1 MTKPVAIVTGA
12 SRGVGKA
19 VAILLAEKGWNL
31 TLTCS
36 SSLEEAQKVAKECND
51 LGVETLVLTADVSD
65 ESKCQE
71 TVQKTI
77 DKWKR
82 LDTLVNNAGRT
93 VFNAH
98 ENLAGLSSEDFV
110 EIYKTNTV
118 GPYMMIKEAE
128 ESLRQSPNASIV
140 NIASIAG
147 VIGVGSSIA
156 YVASKGALVMMTK
169 SLAKALGPI
178 RINAICPGF
187 IEGEW
192 LKTGLGDETYEAT
205 KSFIESSTPLSM
217 VCNPEKVAK
226 GVWFFIEDA
235 VATTGETL
243 ILDGG
248 FHLK

>member
-51 LGVETLVLTADVSD
+51 LGAETLVFTADVSD

-128 ESLRQSPNASIV
+128 DFLRQSPNASIV

>member
-12 SRGVGKA
+12 SRGVGRA

-51 LGVETLVLTADVSD
+51 LGAETLVFTADVSD

-128 ESLRQSPNASIV
+128 DFLRQSPNASIV

>member
-1 MTKPVAIVTGA
+1 MNKPVAIITGA

-19 VAILLAEKGWNL
+19 VAIMLAEKGWNL

-36 SSLEEAQKVAKECND
+36 NSLKEAEEVAKECND
-51 LGVETLVLTADVSD
+51 LGAETLVLVSDVSD
-65 ESKCQE
+65 DLKCRE
-71 TVQKTI
+71 TVDRTI
-77 DKWKR
+77 KKWNK
-82 LDTLVNNAGRT
+82 LDTLINNAGRT

-98 ENLAGLSSEDFV
+98 ENMSGLTTEDFV

-118 GPYMMIKEAE
+118 GPYMMIKESE
-128 ESLRQSPNASIV
+128 KHLRKSPIASVV

-192 LKTGLGDETYEAT
+192 LKSGLGDEAYEAT

-226 GVWFFIEDA
+226 GVFFFVEDA
-235 VATTGETL
+235 IATTGETL

>member
-19 VAILLAEKGWNL
+19 VSILLAEKGWNL

-51 LGVETLVLTADVSD
+51 LGAETLVLTADVSD

-77 DKWKR
+77 NKWKR

-128 ESLRQSPNASIV
+128 EFLRQSPNASIV

>member
-1 MTKPVAIVTGA
+1 
-12 SRGVGKA
+12 
-19 VAILLAEKGWNL
+19 
-31 TLTCS
+31 
-36 SSLEEAQKVAKECND
+36 
-51 LGVETLVLTADVSD
+51 
-65 ESKCQE
+65 
-71 TVQKTI
+71 
-77 DKWKR
+77 
-82 LDTLVNNAGRT
+82 
-93 VFNAH
+93 
-98 ENLAGLSSEDFV
+98 
-110 EIYKTNTV
+110 
-118 GPYMMIKEAE
+118 MMIKEAE
-128 ESLRQSPNASIV
+128 EFLRKSPIASVV

-192 LKTGLGDETYEAT
+192 LKTGLGDEAYEAT
-205 KSFIESSTPLSM
+205 KNYIESSTPLNM

-226 GVWFFIEDA
+226 GVWFFVEDA

>member
-19 VAILLAEKGWNL
+19 VALLLAEKGWNL

-36 SSLEEAQKVAKECND
+36 SSLKEAKKVAKECND
-51 LGVETLVLTADVSD
+51 LGSETIVLTADVSD
-65 ESKCQE
+65 ESKCKE

-77 DKWKR
+77 EEWKR
-82 LDTLVNNAGRT
+82 LDVLINNAGKT

-98 ENLAGLSSEDFV
+98 ENLAGLKSEDFL

-128 ESLRQSPNASIV
+128 EFLRKSPIASVV

-192 LKTGLGDETYEAT
+192 LKKGLGDEAYEAT
-205 KSFIESSTPLSM
+205 KNYIESSLS
-217 VCNPEKVAK
+217 
-226 GVWFFIEDA
+226 
-235 VATTGETL
+235 L
-243 ILDGG
+243 I
-248 FHLK
+248 HI

>member
-1 MTKPVAIVTGA
+1 MTKSVAVVTGA
-12 SRGVGKA
+12 SRGVGRA
-19 VAILLAEKGWNL
+19 VALLLAEKGWNL

-36 SSLEEAQKVAKECND
+36 SSLEEAEKVAKECND
-51 LGVETLVLTADVSD
+51 LGAETLVLIADVSD
-65 ESKCQE
+65 ESKCKE
-71 TVQKTI
+71 TVKKTI

-82 LDTLVNNAGRT
+82 LDVLINNAGKT

-98 ENLAGLSSEDFV
+98 ENLAGLKTEDFV

-128 ESLRQSPNASIV
+128 EFLRQSPIASVV

-192 LKTGLGDETYEAT
+192 LKTGLGDEAYEAT
-205 KSFIESSTPLSM
+205 KSFIESTTPLSM

-235 VATTGETL
+235 IATTGETL

>member
-19 VAILLAEKGWNL
+19 VALLLAEKGWNL

-36 SSLEEAQKVAKECND
+36 SSFKEAKKVAKECND
-51 LGVETLVLTADVSD
+51 LGSETIVLTADVSD
-65 ESKCQE
+65 ESKCKE

-77 DKWKR
+77 EEWKR
-82 LDTLVNNAGRT
+82 LDVLINNAGKT

-98 ENLAGLSSEDFV
+98 ENLAGLKSEDFL

-128 ESLRQSPNASIV
+128 EFLRKSPIASVV

-192 LKTGLGDETYEAT
+192 LKTGLGDEAYEVT
-205 KSFIESSTPLSM
+205 KNYIESSTPLNM

-226 GVWFFIEDA
+226 GVWFFVEDA

>member
-12 SRGVGKA
+12 SRGVGRA

-51 LGVETLVLTADVSD
+51 LGAETLVFTADVSD

-128 ESLRQSPNASIV
+128 DFLRQSPNASIV

-226 GVWFFIEDA
+226 GVWFLLK
-235 VATTGETL
+235 TL
-243 ILDGG
+243 
-248 FHLK
+248 

>member
-19 VAILLAEKGWNL
+19 VALLLAEKGWNL

-36 SSLEEAQKVAKECND
+36 SSLKEAKKVAKECND
-51 LGVETLVLTADVSD
+51 LGSETIVLTADVSD
-65 ESKCQE
+65 ESKCKE

-77 DKWKR
+77 EEWKR
-82 LDTLVNNAGRT
+82 LDVLINNAGKT

-98 ENLAGLSSEDFV
+98 ENLAGLKSEDFL

-128 ESLRQSPNASIV
+128 EFLRKSPIASVV

-192 LKTGLGDETYEAT
+192 LKTGLGDEAY
-205 KSFIESSTPLSM
+205 
-217 VCNPEKVAK
+217 
-226 GVWFFIEDA
+226 
-235 VATTGETL
+235 
-243 ILDGG
+243 
-248 FHLK
+248 

>member
-19 VAILLAEKGWNL
+19 VALLLAEKGWNL

-36 SSLEEAQKVAKECND
+36 SSLEEAKKVAKECND
-51 LGVETLVLTADVSD
+51 LGSETIVLTADVSD
-65 ESKCQE
+65 ESKCKE

-77 DKWKR
+77 EEWKR
-82 LDTLVNNAGRT
+82 LDVLINNAGKT

-98 ENLAGLSSEDFV
+98 ENLAGLKSEDFL

-128 ESLRQSPNASIV
+128 EFLRKSPIASVV

-192 LKTGLGDETYEAT
+192 LKKGLGDEAYEAT
-205 KSFIESSTPLSM
+205 KNYIESSTPLNM

-226 GVWFFIEDA
+226 GCLLYTSPSPRDQ
-235 VATTGETL
+235 
-243 ILDGG
+243 
-248 FHLK
+248 

>member
-19 VAILLAEKGWNL
+19 VALLLAEKGWNL

-36 SSLEEAQKVAKECND
+36 SSLKEAKKVAKECND
-51 LGVETLVLTADVSD
+51 LGSETIVLTADVSD
-65 ESKCQE
+65 ESKCKE

-77 DKWKR
+77 EEWKR
-82 LDTLVNNAGRT
+82 LDVLINNAGKT

-98 ENLAGLSSEDFV
+98 ENLAGLKSEDFL

-128 ESLRQSPNASIV
+128 EFLRKSPIASVV

-192 LKTGLGDETYEAT
+192 LKKGLGDEAYEAT
-205 KSFIESSTPLSM
+205 KNFIESSTPLNM

-226 GVWFFIEDA
+226 GVWFFVEDA

>member
-19 VAILLAEKGWNL
+19 VALLLAEKGWNL

-36 SSLEEAQKVAKECND
+36 SSLKEAKKVAKECND
-51 LGVETLVLTADVSD
+51 LGSETIVLTADVSD
-65 ESKCQE
+65 ESKCKE

-77 DKWKR
+77 EEWKR
-82 LDTLVNNAGRT
+82 LDVLINNAGKT

-98 ENLAGLSSEDFV
+98 ENLAGLKSEDFL

-128 ESLRQSPNASIV
+128 EFLRKSPIASVV

-192 LKTGLGDETYEAT
+192 LKTGLGDEAYEAT
-205 KSFIESSTPLSM
+205 KNFIESSTPLNM

-226 GVWFFIEDA
+226 GVWFFVEDA

>member
-1 MTKPVAIVTGA
+1 MTKSIAIVTGA

-36 SSLEEAQKVAKECND
+36 SSLEEAEKVAKECND
-51 LGVETLVLTADVSD
+51 LGAETLVLIADVSD
-65 ESKCQE
+65 ESKCKQ
-71 TVQKTI
+71 TVRKTI
-77 DKWKR
+77 DKWQR
-82 LDTLVNNAGRT
+82 LDVLINNAGKT

-98 ENLAGLSSEDFV
+98 ENLAGLKTEDFV

-128 ESLRQSPNASIV
+128 EFLRQSPIASVV

-192 LKTGLGDETYEAT
+192 LKTGLGDEAYEAT
-205 KSFIESSTPLSM
+205 KSFIESTTPLSM

>member
-19 VAILLAEKGWNL
+19 VALLLAEKGWNL

-36 SSLEEAQKVAKECND
+36 SSLEEAKKVAKECND
-51 LGVETLVLTADVSD
+51 LGAETIVLTADVSD
-65 ESKCQE
+65 ESKCKE

-77 DKWKR
+77 EEWKR
-82 LDTLVNNAGRT
+82 LDVLINNAGKT

-98 ENLAGLSSEDFV
+98 ENLAGLKSEDFL

-128 ESLRQSPNASIV
+128 EFLRKSPIASVV

-192 LKTGLGDETYEAT
+192 LKTGLGDEAYEAT
-205 KSFIESSTPLSM
+205 KNFIESSTPLNM

-226 GVWFFIEDA
+226 GVWFFVEDA

>member
-12 SRGVGKA
+12 SRGVGRA
-19 VAILLAEKGWNL
+19 VALLLAEIGWNL

-36 SSLEEAQKVAKECND
+36 SSLKEAKKVAKECND
-51 LGVETLVLTADVSD
+51 LGSETIVLTADVSD
-65 ESKCQE
+65 ESKCKE

-77 DKWKR
+77 EEWKR
-82 LDTLVNNAGRT
+82 LDVLINNAGKT

-98 ENLAGLSSEDFV
+98 ENLAGLKSEDFL

-128 ESLRQSPNASIV
+128 EFLRKSPIASVV

-147 VIGVGSSIA
+147 VIGVGSSVA

-192 LKTGLGDETYEAT
+192 LKTGLGDEAYEAT
-205 KSFIESSTPLSM
+205 KNFIESSTPLNM

-226 GVWFFIEDA
+226 GVWFFVEDA

>member
-36 SSLEEAQKVAKECND
+36 SSLEEAQRVAKECND
-51 LGVETLVLTADVSD
+51 LGAETLVLTADVSD

-128 ESLRQSPNASIV
+128 EFLRQSPNASIV

>member
-1 MTKPVAIVTGA
+1 MNKPVAIITGA

-19 VAILLAEKGWNL
+19 VAIMLAEKGWNL

-36 SSLEEAQKVAKECND
+36 SSLKEAEKVAKECND
-51 LGVETLVLTADVSD
+51 FGAETLVLVSDVSND
-65 ESKCQE
+65 LKCRE
-71 TVQKTI
+71 TVDATI
-77 DKWKR
+77 EKWNK
-82 LDTLVNNAGRT
+82 LDTLINNAGRT

-98 ENLAGLSSEDFV
+98 ENMSGLTTEDFV

-128 ESLRQSPNASIV
+128 EFLRKSPIASVV

-192 LKTGLGDETYEAT
+192 LKKGLGDEAYEAT
-205 KSFIESSTPLSM
+205 KNYIESSTPLNM

-226 GVWFFIEDA
+226 GVWFFVEDA

>member
-1 MTKPVAIVTGA
+1 MTKPVAIGTGA
-12 SRGVGKA
+12 RRGVGKA
-19 VAILLAEKGWNL
+19 VALLLAEKGWNL

-36 SSLEEAQKVAKECND
+36 SSLKEAKKVAKECND
-51 LGVETLVLTADVSD
+51 LGSETIVLTADVSD
-65 ESKCQE
+65 ESKCKE

-77 DKWKR
+77 EEWKR
-82 LDTLVNNAGRT
+82 LDVLINNAGKT

-98 ENLAGLSSEDFV
+98 ENLAGLKSEDFL

-128 ESLRQSPNASIV
+128 EFLRKSPIASVV

-192 LKTGLGDETYEAT
+192 LKTGLGDEAYEAT
-205 KSFIESSTPLSM
+205 KNFIESSTPLNM

-226 GVWFFIEDA
+226 GVWFFVEDA

>member
-19 VAILLAEKGWNL
+19 VALLLAEKGWNL

-36 SSLEEAQKVAKECND
+36 SSLKEAKKVAKECND
-51 LGVETLVLTADVSD
+51 LGSETIVLTADVSD
-65 ESKCQE
+65 ESKCKE

-77 DKWKR
+77 EEWKR
-82 LDTLVNNAGRT
+82 LDVLINNAGKT

-98 ENLAGLSSEDFV
+98 ENLAGLKSEDFL

-128 ESLRQSPNASIV
+128 EFLRKSPIASVV

-192 LKTGLGDETYEAT
+192 LKTGLGDEAYEAT
-205 KSFIESSTPLSM
+205 KNYIESSTPLNM

-226 GVWFFIEDA
+226 GVWFFVEDA

>member
-19 VAILLAEKGWNL
+19 VALLLAEKGWNL

-36 SSLEEAQKVAKECND
+36 SSLKEAKKVAKKCND
-51 LGVETLVLTADVSD
+51 LGAETIVLTADVSD
-65 ESKCQE
+65 VSKCKE

-77 DKWKR
+77 EEWKR
-82 LDTLVNNAGRT
+82 LDVLINNAGKT

-98 ENLAGLSSEDFV
+98 ENLAGLKSEDFL

-128 ESLRQSPNASIV
+128 EFLRKSPIASVV

-192 LKTGLGDETYEAT
+192 LKKGLGDEAYEAT
-205 KSFIESSTPLSM
+205 KNYIESSTPLNM

-226 GVWFFIEDA
+226 GVWFFVEDA

>member
-1 MTKPVAIVTGA
+1 MNKPVAIITGA

-19 VAILLAEKGWNL
+19 VAIMLAEKGWNL

-36 SSLEEAQKVAKECND
+36 SSLKEAEKVAKECND
-51 LGVETLVLTADVSD
+51 FGAETLVLVSDVSND
-65 ESKCQE
+65 LKCRE
-71 TVQKTI
+71 TVDATI
-77 DKWKR
+77 EKWNK
-82 LDTLVNNAGRT
+82 LDTLINNAGRT

-98 ENLAGLSSEDFV
+98 ENMSGLTTEDFV

-118 GPYMMIKEAE
+118 GPYMMIKESE
-128 ESLRQSPNASIV
+128 KHLRKSPIASVV

-192 LKTGLGDETYEAT
+192 LKSGLGDEAYEAT

-226 GVWFFIEDA
+226 GVFFFIEDA
-235 VATTGETL
+235 IATTGETL

>member
-12 SRGVGKA
+12 SRGVGRA

-51 LGVETLVLTADVSD
+51 LGAETLVFTADVSD

-77 DKWKR
+77 NKWKR

-118 GPYMMIKEAE
+118 GPYMMIKDC
-128 ESLRQSPNASIV
+128 LLYTSPSPRD
-140 NIASIAG
+140 
-147 VIGVGSSIA
+147 
-156 YVASKGALVMMTK
+156 T
-169 SLAKALGPI
+169 
-178 RINAICPGF
+178 
-187 IEGEW
+187 
-192 LKTGLGDETYEAT
+192 
-205 KSFIESSTPLSM
+205 
-217 VCNPEKVAK
+217 
-226 GVWFFIEDA
+226 
-235 VATTGETL
+235 
-243 ILDGG
+243 
-248 FHLK
+248 

>member
-1 MTKPVAIVTGA
+1 MTKSVAVVTGA
-12 SRGVGKA
+12 SRGVGRA

-36 SSLEEAQKVAKECND
+36 SSLKEAEKVAKECND
-51 LGVETLVLTADVSD
+51 LGAETLILIADVSD
-65 ESKCQE
+65 ESKCKE

-82 LDTLVNNAGRT
+82 LDVLINNAGKT

-98 ENLAGLSSEDFV
+98 ENLAGLKTEDFV

-128 ESLRQSPNASIV
+128 EFLRQSPIASVV

-192 LKTGLGDETYEAT
+192 LKTGLGDEAYEAT
-205 KSFIESSTPLSM
+205 KSFIESTTPLSM

-235 VATTGETL
+235 IATTGETL

>member
-19 VAILLAEKGWNL
+19 VALLLAEKGWNL

-36 SSLEEAQKVAKECND
+36 SSLKEAKKVAKECND
-51 LGVETLVLTADVSD
+51 LGSETIVLTADVSD
-65 ESKCQE
+65 ESKCKE

-77 DKWKR
+77 EEWKR
-82 LDTLVNNAGRT
+82 LDVLINNAGKT

-98 ENLAGLSSEDFV
+98 ENLAGLKSEDFL

-128 ESLRQSPNASIV
+128 EFLRKSPIASVV

-147 VIGVGSSIA
+147 VIGVGSSVA

-192 LKTGLGDETYEAT
+192 LKTGLGDEAYEAT
-205 KSFIESSTPLSM
+205 KNFIESSTPLNM

-226 GVWFFIEDA
+226 GVWFFVEDA

>member
-1 MTKPVAIVTGA
+1 MTKPVAIITGA

-19 VAILLAEKGWNL
+19 VALLLAEKGWNL

-36 SSLEEAQKVAKECND
+36 SSLKEAKKVAKECND
-51 LGVETLVLTADVSD
+51 LGSETIVLTADVSD
-65 ESKCQE
+65 ESKCKE

-77 DKWKR
+77 EEWKR
-82 LDTLVNNAGRT
+82 LDVLINNAGKT

-98 ENLAGLSSEDFV
+98 ENLAGLKSEDFL

-128 ESLRQSPNASIV
+128 EFLRKSPIASVV

-147 VIGVGSSIA
+147 VIGVGSSVA

-192 LKTGLGDETYEAT
+192 LKTGLGDEAYEAT
-205 KSFIESSTPLSM
+205 KNFIESSTPLNM

-226 GVWFFIEDA
+226 GVWFFVEDA

>member
-12 SRGVGKA
+12 SRGVGRA

-51 LGVETLVLTADVSD
+51 LGAETLVLTADVSD

-128 ESLRQSPNASIV
+128 EFLRQSPNASIV

>member
-19 VAILLAEKGWNL
+19 VALLLAEKGWNL

-36 SSLEEAQKVAKECND
+36 SSLKEAKKVAKECND
-51 LGVETLVLTADVSD
+51 LGSETIVLTADVSD
-65 ESKCQE
+65 ESKCKE

-77 DKWKR
+77 EEWKR
-82 LDTLVNNAGRT
+82 LDVLINNAGKT

-98 ENLAGLSSEDFV
+98 ENLAGLKSEDFL

-128 ESLRQSPNASIV
+128 EFLRKSPIASVV

-147 VIGVGSSIA
+147 VIGVGSSVA

-192 LKTGLGDETYEAT
+192 LKRGLGDEAYEAT
-205 KSFIESSTPLSM
+205 KNFIESSTPLNM

-226 GVWFFIEDA
+226 GVWFFVEDA

>member
-19 VAILLAEKGWNL
+19 VALLLAEKGWNL

-36 SSLEEAQKVAKECND
+36 SSLKEAKKVAKECND
-51 LGVETLVLTADVSD
+51 LGSETIVFTADVSD
-65 ESKCQE
+65 ESKCKE

-77 DKWKR
+77 EEWKR
-82 LDTLVNNAGRT
+82 LDVLINNAGKT

-98 ENLAGLSSEDFV
+98 ENLAGLKSEDFL

-128 ESLRQSPNASIV
+128 EFLRKSPIASVV

-147 VIGVGSSIA
+147 VIGVGSSVA

-192 LKTGLGDETYEAT
+192 LKTGLGDEAYEAT
-205 KSFIESSTPLSM
+205 KNFIESSTPLNM

-226 GVWFFIEDA
+226 GVWFFVEDA

>member
-12 SRGVGKA
+12 SRGVGRA
-19 VAILLAEKGWNL
+19 VSILLAEKGWNL

-51 LGVETLVLTADVSD
+51 LGAETLVLTADVSD

-77 DKWKR
+77 NKWKR

-128 ESLRQSPNASIV
+128 EFLRQSPNASIV

>member
-1 MTKPVAIVTGA
+1 MTKSVAVVTGA
-12 SRGVGKA
+12 SRGVGRA

-36 SSLEEAQKVAKECND
+36 SSLEEAEKVAKECND
-51 LGVETLVLTADVSD
+51 LGAETLVLIADVSD
-65 ESKCQE
+65 ESKCKE

-82 LDTLVNNAGRT
+82 LDVLINNAGKT

-98 ENLAGLSSEDFV
+98 ENLAGLKTEDFV

-128 ESLRQSPNASIV
+128 EFLRQSPIASVV

-192 LKTGLGDETYEAT
+192 LKTGLGDEAYEAT
-205 KSFIESSTPLSM
+205 KSFIESTTPLSM

-235 VATTGETL
+235 IATTGETL

>member
-12 SRGVGKA
+12 SRGVGRA
-19 VAILLAEKGWNL
+19 VAILLAKKGWNL

-51 LGVETLVLTADVSD
+51 LDAETLVLTADVSD

-77 DKWKR
+77 NKWKR

-128 ESLRQSPNASIV
+128 EFLRQSPNASIV

>member
-19 VAILLAEKGWNL
+19 VALLLAEKGWNL

-36 SSLEEAQKVAKECND
+36 SSLKEAKKVAKECND
-51 LGVETLVLTADVSD
+51 LGSETIVLTADVSD
-65 ESKCQE
+65 ESKCKE

-77 DKWKR
+77 EEWKR
-82 LDTLVNNAGRT
+82 LDVLINNAGKT

-98 ENLAGLSSEDFV
+98 ENLAGLKSEDFL

-128 ESLRQSPNASIV
+128 EFLRKSPIASVV

-192 LKTGLGDETYEAT
+192 LKKGLGDEAYEAT
-205 KSFIESSTPLSM
+205 KNYIESSTPLNM

-226 GVWFFIEDA
+226 GVWFFVEDA

-243 ILDGG
+243 ILSLI
-248 FHLK
+248 HI